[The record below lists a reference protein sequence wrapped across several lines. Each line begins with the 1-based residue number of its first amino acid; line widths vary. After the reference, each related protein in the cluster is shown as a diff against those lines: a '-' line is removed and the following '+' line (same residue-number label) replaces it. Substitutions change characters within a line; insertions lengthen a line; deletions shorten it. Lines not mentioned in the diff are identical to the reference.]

1 MVTLVLCKC
10 AFVYVLPGRMCWTC
24 QVEQDN
30 AVLDLEHT
38 AAEAAAEERA
48 AKRRVPEAF
57 CAIRMSGEWRTI
69 R

>member
-24 QVEQDN
+24 QVERDN
-30 AVLDLEHT
+30 VVLDRED
-38 AAEAAAEERA
+38 AEAEAAAEERA

-57 CAIRMSGEWRTI
+57 GAIRMSGEWRTI
-69 R
+69 Q